1 MGKEKF
7 VYNIHTLRYE
17 KVEVTKK
24 ERILRALGFLCAAL
38 FAGSLFT
45 FAIWELFPSPKEK
58 DLRRELKQM
67 ETQYA
72 ELNEQF
78 ERMGKVLA
86 NIQER
91 DASVHRMLF
100 GMDPIDPDVWNG
112 GVGGHPSYPEIA
124 DYSGTGQLI
133 RATRE
138 KADRLLRQ
146 IKLQSESLDTII
158 KMAEDREQMLASIPS
173 IKPVQPDKLS
183 RKVTLL
189 SGFGYRIH
197 PIYKVR
203 KLHTGIDFGAPR
215 GTPIQATGDG
225 KVIKVEHKRTGYG
238 NSVVIDHG
246 YGYQTRYGHMQR
258 IDVKVGQKVKKGEK
272 IGVVGSSG
280 TSTAPHCH
288 YEIIYKGQKI
298 NPIQYCMDGLSPEEY
313 EELVK
318 MAATANHSF
327 D

>member
-17 KVEVTKK
+17 KVEETRK
-24 ERILRALGFLCAAL
+24 ERIMRILGFLSAAL
-38 FAGSLFT
+38 VAGGLFT
-45 FAIWELFPSPKEK
+45 LVIWELFPSPKEK
-58 DLRRELKQM
+58 AVRRELEQM
-67 ETQYA
+67 KVQYA
-72 ELNEQF
+72 ALNEQLA
-78 ERMGKVLA
+78 RMDKVLA
-86 NIQER
+86 NLQDR
-91 DASVHRMLF
+91 DAGVHRMLF

-112 GVGGHPSYPEIA
+112 GTGGHQSYSEIVN
-124 DYSGTGQLI
+124 YSGTGQLI
-133 RATRE
+133 KATRE
-138 KADRLLRQ
+138 KADRLQRQ

-158 KMAEDREQMLASIPS
+158 ALAKEREKMLASIPS

-197 PIYKVR
+197 PVYKVR

-225 KVIKVEHKRTGYG
+225 TVVKVEHKRTGYG

-246 YGYQTRYGHMQR
+246 YGYQSRYGHMQR
-258 IDVKVGQKVKKGEK
+258 IDVKVGQKVKKGQK
-272 IGVVGSSG
+272 IGLVGSSG

-318 MAATANHSF
+318 MAETANHSF